1 MGGSKPTPPTIIMP
15 EESNP
20 QAFQTIIPQK
30 SYKDLAE
37 SMRRTEKEI
46 NRITGQRYDEV
57 GTPAEIGAQQRAI
70 EMQEA
75 ASYKASLPRG
85 GSPDERFKETPRPF
99 PIKSNRRATFDTVPG
114 TMDGFGGSRPNTGP
128 GPTRGE
134 KGRRL
139 PRRGRGPIPPE
150 IMYSGGQSPRGTQ
163 PFQKRTSQVGPPP
176 GRSGFFR
183 LPRKPSN
190 PAKEA
195 ASMRYNQAKS
205 NYFDA
210 LNKAK
215 TKKPTFMPETVN
227 PGFAQNKDDL
237 YLPKIINA
245 PDEKK

>member
-46 NRITGQRYDEV
+46 NRITAQRYDEV

-114 TMDGFGGSRPNTGP
+114 SMTGFGGSRPNTGP
-128 GPTRGE
+128 SPTRGGG
-134 KGRRL
+134 GRRAV
-139 PRRGRGPIPPE
+139 G
-150 IMYSGGQSPRGTQ
+150 
-163 PFQKRTSQVGPPP
+163 QVGPPP
-176 GRSGFFR
+176 GRSGFFPF
-183 LPRKPSN
+183 PRKPSN

-227 PGFAQNKDDL
+227 PGFAQNPDDL
-237 YLPKIINA
+237 YLPKVINA
-245 PDEKK
+245 PDE

>member
-46 NRITGQRYDEV
+46 NRLTAQRYDEV
-57 GTPAEIGAQQRAI
+57 GTPAEIGAKQRAI

-75 ASYKASLPRG
+75 ASYASSLPRG

-99 PIKSNRRATFDTVPG
+99 AIKSNRRATFDTVPG
-114 TMDGFGGSRPNTGP
+114 AMSGFGGSRPGTGP
-128 GPTRGE
+128 GPTGG
-134 KGRRL
+134 GRPL
-139 PRRGRGPIPPE
+139 PPGVIF
-150 IMYSGGQSPRGTQ
+150 SGGQSPRGTQ
-163 PFQKRTSQVGPPP
+163 PFHKGT
-176 GRSGFFR
+176 SGFLRF
-183 LPRKPSN
+183 PPKQID

-195 ASMRYNQAKS
+195 ASVRFEKSKKDYAK
-205 NYFDA
+205 A
-210 LNKAK
+210 LNKAA
-215 TKKPTFMPETVN
+215 TTPRSFMPETVN
-227 PGFAQNKDDL
+227 PGFAQNPDDL
-237 YLPKIINA
+237 YLPKVINA

>member
-46 NRITGQRYDEV
+46 NRITDQRYDEV
-57 GTPAEIGAQQRAI
+57 GTPAEIGAQQRAL

-75 ASYKASLPRG
+75 ASYKASLPKG
-85 GSPDERFKETPRPF
+85 GSPDTRFKETPRTF

-114 TMDGFGGSRPNTGP
+114 SMSGYGSSRPGTGTKTSRGGGGKRP
-128 GPTRGE
+128 RILAGPR
-134 KGRRL
+134 
-139 PRRGRGPIPPE
+139 
-150 IMYSGGQSPRGTQ
+150 PRGTQ
-163 PFQKRTSQVGPPP
+163 PFHRGTAQVGPPP
-176 GRSGFFR
+176 GGKGFILPPFPVPKRS
-183 LPRKPSN
+183 PSN

-195 ASMRYNQAKS
+195 ASMRYDQAKF
-205 NYFDA
+205 NYAEA
-210 LNKAK
+210 LKRAK
-215 TKKPTFMPETVN
+215 TKPRSFMPETVN
-227 PGFAQNKDDL
+227 PGFAQNEDDL

-245 PDEKK
+245 PDEEKK

>member
-46 NRITGQRYDEV
+46 NRITAQRYDEV

-114 TMDGFGGSRPNTGP
+114 SMTGFGGSRPKTGP
-128 GPTRGE
+128 GPT
-134 KGRRL
+134 
-139 PRRGRGPIPPE
+139 GRGGRKIPPGV
-150 IMYSGGQSPRGTQ
+150 IFSGG
-163 PFQKRTSQVGPPP
+163 GPIGNRPLP
-176 GRSGFFR
+176 GKSGFFPF
-183 LPRKPSN
+183 PRKPSN

-195 ASMRYNQAKS
+195 ASMRYDQAKS

-227 PGFAQNKDDL
+227 PGFAQNPDDL
-237 YLPKIINA
+237 YLPKVINA